1 MVHGVR
7 RTLARALAA
16 GLSLGALAGCGAG
29 EEDERAGRIAE
40 EFYSAVSAKDGARA
54 CAQLSESTLT
64 ELEKDEMSPC
74 RTAVTELE
82 LSGST
87 VERSTL
93 YVTSALV
100 ELRGGDRVF
109 LDRTPE
115 GWKVSAAGC
124 KPEAGE
130 EQPDD
135 CEVES

>member
-1 MVHGVR
+1 MVNGVR

-29 EEDERAGRIAE
+29 REDERAGRVVE
-40 EFYSAVSAKDGARA
+40 DFYSAVSAKDGARA
-54 CAQLSESTLT
+54 CAQLSESAVA

-74 RTAVTELE
+74 PTAVTELE

-87 VERSTL
+87 VERSTV

-100 ELRGGDRVF
+100 ELRAGDRVF

-124 KPEAGE
+124 KPESGE

-135 CEVES
+135 CELES

>member
-1 MVHGVR
+1 MVHGVG
-7 RTLARALAA
+7 RTLV
-16 GLSLGALAGCGAG
+16 GALVAALTLGSLVGCGAG
-29 EEDERAGRIAE
+29 GEDERAGRVAE
-40 EFYSAVSAKDGARA
+40 EFYSAVAAGDGPRA
-54 CAQLSESTLT
+54 CAQLSESTLS

-74 RTAVTELE
+74 RRAVTELE
-82 LSGST
+82 LSGAA
-87 VERSTL
+87 VERSTV

-124 KPEAGE
+124 KPEGGE

>member
-1 MVHGVR
+1 M
-7 RTLARALAA
+7 AALT
-16 GLSLGALAGCGAG
+16 LGALAGCGAG
-29 EEDERAGRIAE
+29 GEDERAARVAE
-40 EFYSAVSAKDGARA
+40 QFYSAVAEKDGSTA

-74 RTAVTELE
+74 RRAVTELE
-82 LSGST
+82 LSGAA
-87 VERSTL
+87 VERSTV

-124 KPEAGE
+124 KPEGGE

-135 CEVES
+135 CEIES

>member
-1 MVHGVR
+1 
-7 RTLARALAA
+7 
-16 GLSLGALAGCGAG
+16 
-29 EEDERAGRIAE
+29 
-40 EFYSAVSAKDGARA
+40 
-54 CAQLSESTLT
+54 
-64 ELEKDEMSPC
+64 MSPC

-87 VERSTL
+87 VERSTV

-109 LDRTPE
+109 LDKTPA

-124 KPEAGE
+124 RPETGE
-130 EQPDD
+130 EQPHD

>member
-1 MVHGVR
+1 M
-7 RTLARALAA
+7 

-29 EEDERAGRIAE
+29 GEDERAGRVAE
-40 EFYSAVSAKDGARA
+40 AFYSAVSAKDGPRA

-82 LSGST
+82 LLGST
-87 VERSTL
+87 VERSTV

-109 LDRTPE
+109 LDKTPA

-124 KPEAGE
+124 RPETGE
-130 EQPDD
+130 EQPHD